1 MPHEAPPPM
10 RSGLRLR
17 PGSSARAARPLSSP
31 RLLCPCGSGPRLRLC
46 VSACA
51 PLPLRLRPCGPA
63 LVSGATASRRRMIMW
78 LRPSCLPSRWREVAR
93 SAGGWSRRPRCR
105 RVAADPSAV
114 AVETEPAFD
123 PPSLPHR
130 PLSRRGPEGPM
141 TLCSGDSDRGPSE
154 PGAMFEIPVPASS
167 VRPARSSE
175 PPLPPW
181 WGVAI
186 SAPAGRHPPRQ
197 DGIRPGRT
205 ARTDICPGVTN
216 PGEQWFL
223 PGFLTLS
230 HPQRH
235 IFRR

>member
-1 MPHEAPPPM
+1 MTGYTTDHKPYDQAE
-10 RSGLRLR
+10 
-17 PGSSARAARPLSSP
+17 LS
-31 RLLCPCGSGPRLRLC
+31 
-46 VSACA
+46 
-51 PLPLRLRPCGPA
+51 
-63 LVSGATASRRRMIMW
+63 
-78 LRPSCLPSRWREVAR
+78 PSSRWREVAR

-123 PPSLPHR
+123 PLRFRIVRCREGGLKVPWRYAAVIRTADRRNPVRCLRFRFRRRLSGR
-130 PLSRRGPEGPM
+130 PVVRSRLFHLGGESPY
-141 TLCSGDSDRGPSE
+141 
-154 PGAMFEIPVPASS
+154 
-167 VRPARSSE
+167 
-175 PPLPPW
+175 
-181 WGVAI
+181 
-186 SAPAGRHPPRQ
+186 PPRQ

-216 PGEQWFL
+216 PGEQWLL